1 MIQDSKA
8 RLHKKTD
15 VPTKLGSLST
25 RQLHSIFVKP
35 MIPLHHIRYI
45 CLYSLLVYNI
55 HCRLAVSTVCTCRTI
70 IYKTVVAIHFN

>member
-8 RLHKKTD
+8 RLHKKTG

-25 RQLHSIFVKP
+25 RQLHSVFVKH

-45 CLYSLLVYNI
+45 CLYWYITYIADLQYPPYVD
-55 HCRLAVSTVCTCRTI
+55 VGQ
-70 IYKTVVAIHFN
+70 